1 MIPIKDFGSK
11 LVNNISRVIVGKG
24 PVIERVLAVLLSG
37 GHVLINDVPGVG
49 KTMLARSLAVSLG
62 LDFNRIQ
69 CTPDLLPGDVTGFNI
84 LDLKTHEFTFRKGP
98 IFTEI
103 LLVDEINRTTPRT
116 QSALLEAMAERQVT
130 VEGRTLK
137 MGSPFFLIATQNPV
151 EFEGTFPLPEAQ
163 LDRFAISLAMGYP
176 GEQSEKGLLKGISS
190 EHPITAL
197 NPVSS
202 REELIDVM
210 KQTKEILV
218 EDSLLGY
225 IVSIVNETRKHR
237 EIQLG
242 ASPRGSIALME
253 TARALAGLRG
263 RSFAIP
269 DDVKEVA
276 PDVLSHR
283 VIIRPEAR
291 LMRRTNRDIVTD
303 IVQSIPIPLEYEK
316 A

>member
-11 LVNNISRVIVGKG
+11 LVNNISRVIVGKD

-62 LDFNRIQ
+62 LDFNRLQ
-69 CTPDLLPGDVTGFNI
+69 CTPDLLPGDVTGMNI

-98 IFTEI
+98 IFTQI

-163 LDRFAISLAMGYP
+163 LDRFALSLAMGYP
-176 GEQSEKGLLKGISS
+176 GEQAEKRLLKGISS

-202 REELIDVM
+202 REELVDVM
-210 KQTKEILV
+210 NQTKEILV

-263 RSFAIP
+263 RNFAIP

-283 VIIRPEAR
+283 IIARPEAR
-291 LMRRTNRDIVTD
+291 LMRRTNREIVMD

-316 A
+316 T